1 MSIGIYKI
9 ENKINGKVY
18 IGSSNNI
25 KRRWQKHKSLLKHN
39 KHQNSHLQA
48 SWNKYG
54 EDNFIFSIVE
64 LCSESS
70 LLEREQY
77 FIDKLNSEY
86 NQTMIAGK
94 VEMTTSRREK
104 LSDSVIQAYKEGR
117 IQKTIKTVY
126 QYDLMGN
133 YIREYCSLTEASN
146 VLNIPVSNISSA
158 LNGKCNIA
166 GGYVWRFYK
175 TEKLNV
181 WFNRMGKP
189 LTKEPYKLK
198 NIKIVLIN
206 NNEYLVFKNAKEIS
220 NIIGC
225 STSQVYN
232 SIRRNSLLLNK
243 YKVERKIL

>member
-9 ENKINGKVY
+9 ENKINSKVY

-77 FIDKLNSEY
+77 FIDKLNPEY

-104 LSDSVIQAYKEGR
+104 LSDSLYKH
-117 IQKTIKTVY
+117 IK
-126 QYDLMGN
+126 
-133 YIREYCSLTEASN
+133 
-146 VLNIPVSNISSA
+146 
-158 LNGKCNIA
+158 
-166 GGYVWRFYK
+166 
-175 TEKLNV
+175 
-181 WFNRMGKP
+181 
-189 LTKEPYKLK
+189 
-198 NIKIVLIN
+198 
-206 NNEYLVFKNAKEIS
+206 
-220 NIIGC
+220 
-225 STSQVYN
+225 
-232 SIRRNSLLLNK
+232 
-243 YKVERKIL
+243 KVEYRRQLKLSISMI

>member
-1 MSIGIYKI
+1 MSSGIYQI
-9 ENKINGKVY
+9 ENKINSKVY

-25 KRRWQKHKSLLKHN
+25 KRRWQKHKALLRHN
-39 KHQNSHLQA
+39 KHPNSHLQA
-48 SWNKYG
+48 AWNKYG
-54 EDNFIFSIVE
+54 EDNFIFSIIE
-64 LCSESS
+64 LCNIDS
-70 LLEREQY
+70 LLDREQY
-77 FIDKLNSEY
+77 FINTRNPEY
-86 NQTMIAGK
+86 NQTLIAGK
-94 VEMTTSRREK
+94 IEMTTDRRMK
-104 LSDSVIQAYKEGR
+104 LSRSITQAYKDGR
-117 IQKTIKTVY
+117 MQKAIKTIY
-126 QYDLMGN
+126 QYDLKGN
-133 YIREYCSLTEASN
+133 YIREYASLVEASN
-146 VLNIPVSNISSA
+146 TLNIPISNLSCA
-158 LNGKCNIA
+158 ANGKCNIA

-206 NNEYLVFKNAKEIS
+206 NNEHLVFKNAKEVS